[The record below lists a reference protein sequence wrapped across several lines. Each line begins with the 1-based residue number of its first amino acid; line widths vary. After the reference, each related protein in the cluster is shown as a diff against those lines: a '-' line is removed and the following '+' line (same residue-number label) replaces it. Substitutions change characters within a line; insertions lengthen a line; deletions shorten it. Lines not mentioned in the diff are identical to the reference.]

1 MNPIEE
7 AFFNKIKIRKKG
19 WNKNAYLLYI
29 NDNEYIDE
37 TNNVFDCNWSFRADY
52 GDNYVKLWEIYN
64 EDKQL
69 IEFL

>member
-7 AFFNKIKIRKKG
+7 AFFNKIKIRKIG

-29 NDNEYIDE
+29 DNDICIDDKHD
-37 TNNVFDCNWSFRADY
+37 TFSCDWTFKSHYDDSYKN
-52 GDNYVKLWEIYN
+52 WEIYK

-69 IEFL
+69 IEIL